1 MTVEAKP
8 EGPSPLQALRRRRR
22 PSVLSI
28 IGILFVALF
37 VLVLLRNFIADPE
50 QFINISLI
58 GLTTGAVYAL
68 VALGY
73 TLVYGILQLINFAHG
88 DVFAL
93 SGLVAYSIAIN
104 VLNLTADTAAIALI
118 GGLALTMLLTG
129 AFASSLNATIEFLAY
144 RRLRNQP
151 RLTMLIT
158 AVGMS
163 FIVQN
168 VALYFY
174 GVGFYSAADLIPSTS
189 AFTIGEISIA
199 WNKLTVVLVTI
210 PVLFILTWLVKSTK
224 QGKAMRATAQDQDA
238 AAMMGINVNRTIS
251 FTFLLAGA
259 LAGAAG
265 LLFLLLFNMRYDTG
279 FELGLIAFTAAVLG
293 GIGNLAGATLG
304 GILIGLIQAWN
315 EGLTHWTA
323 GGSWTRSIVFGILI
337 AILVFRPEGLLGER
351 TPEGA

>member
-1 MTVEAKP
+1 MSVDAGRVAGLRKRG
-8 EGPSPLQALRRRRR
+8 GPSFT
-22 PSVLSI
+22 SI
-28 IGILFVALF
+28 LGILFLAF
-37 VLVLLRNFIADPE
+37 IAIVLLRNLINDPS
-50 QFINISLI
+50 QFFSISVI
-58 GLTTGAVYAL
+58 GLTTGSVYAL

-93 SGLVAYSIAIN
+93 SGLVASSIMIDVLSLSGDEAVIVVIAGLIATLVMTMGFGSAIN
-104 VLNLTADTAAIALI
+104 V
-118 GGLALTMLLTG
+118 
-129 AFASSLNATIEFLAY
+129 SIEFLGY
-144 RRLRNQP
+144 RRLRSQP
-151 RLTMLIT
+151 RLTMLIS

-168 VALYFY
+168 ISLIIYDVNYR
-174 GVGFYSAADLIPSTS
+174 SAPSLIPSSS
-189 AFTIGEISIA
+189 AFSIGDVSIA
-199 WNKLTVVLVTI
+199 WNKLTVILVTI
-210 PVLFILTWLVKSTK
+210 PVLLILTWLVKSTK

-259 LAGAAG
+259 LAGVAG
-265 LLFLLLFNMRYDTG
+265 VLYLLQFQMRYDTG

-293 GIGNLAGATLG
+293 GIGNLLGATLG
-304 GILIGLIQAWN
+304 GLIIGFIQAFN
-315 EGLTHWTA
+315 EGLSIWVL
-323 GGSWTRSIVFGILI
+323 GSDWTRSMVFGILI

>member
-1 MTVEAKP
+1 MAVEVGK
-8 EGPSPLQALRRRRR
+8 ERRLQARRKR
-22 PSVLSI
+22 PDVLSI
-28 IGILFVALF
+28 LGILFVALIG
-37 VLVLLRNFIADPE
+37 LWLLINLIDDPS
-50 QFINISLI
+50 QFFNVAII
-58 GLTTGAVYAL
+58 GLTTGSVYAL

-93 SGLVAYSIAIN
+93 SGLVASSIMIDVFDLSGN
-104 VLNLTADTAAIALI
+104 EAALVIVVGLI
-118 GGLALTMLLTG
+118 GTILMTMGFG
-129 AFASSLNATIEFLAY
+129 ATINATIEFLGY
-144 RRLRNQP
+144 RRLRSQP
-151 RLTMLIT
+151 RLTMLIS

-168 VALYFY
+168 ISLAIYDVNYR
-174 GVGFYSAADLIPSTS
+174 SAPNLIPQRN
-189 AFTIGEISIA
+189 AFTIGDVSMS
-199 WNKLTVVLVTI
+199 WNKLAVVLITI
-210 PVLFILTWLVKSTK
+210 PVLILLTWMVRSTK

-251 FTFLLAGA
+251 FTFLLAGS

-265 LLFLLLFNMRYDTG
+265 VLYLLQFQMRYDTG

-304 GILIGLIQAWN
+304 GLLIGFIQAFN
-315 EGLTHWTA
+315 EGLTIA
-323 GGSWTRSIVFGILI
+323 SPGSDWTRSIVFAILI
-337 AILVFRPEGLLGER
+337 AVLVFRPEGLLGER

>member
-1 MTVEAKP
+1 MSTQAGRERR
-8 EGPSPLQALRRRRR
+8 SPLDSLRERGR
-22 PSVLSI
+22 PDFMSML
-28 IGILFVALF
+28 GILFVILIAF
-37 VLVLLRNFIADPE
+37 WLLRNLIADPQE
-50 QFINISLI
+50 FINVSLI

-93 SGLVAYSIAIN
+93 SGLVASSIMIDVLHLSGTESAI
-104 VLNLTADTAAIALI
+104 VVAA
-118 GGLALTMLLTG
+118 GLVATLLMCMG
-129 AFASSLNATIEFLAY
+129 FAASMNASIEFLAY
-144 RRLRNQP
+144 RRLRSQP
-151 RLTMLIT
+151 RLTMLIS

-168 VALYFY
+168 IALAIYDVNY
-174 GVGFYSAADLIPSTS
+174 QSAPSLIPSRP
-189 AFTIGEISIA
+189 AFTIGEVSLG
-199 WNKLTVVLVTI
+199 WNKLTIVVITI
-210 PVLFILTWLVKSTK
+210 PVLILLTWMVRSTK

-238 AAMMGINVNRTIS
+238 ARMMGINVNRTIT
-251 FTFLLAGA
+251 FTFVLAGA
-259 LAGAAG
+259 LAGSAG
-265 LLFLLLFNMRYDTG
+265 VLFLLQFQMRYDTG

-304 GILIGLIQAWN
+304 GLLIGFIQAYN
-315 EGLTHWTA
+315 EGLVIWSP
-323 GGSWTRSIVFGILI
+323 GSDWTRTIVFGILI